1 VKFLVGS
8 LKTVLAA
15 DGGRKSLL
23 ITAISLIEKWP
34 ELVNEC
40 KRDLSLVINQV
51 DASWAHFVNP
61 GFV

>member
-23 ITAISLIEKWP
+23 ITAISLIEKWR
-34 ELVNEC
+34 ELVNKC
-40 KRDLSLVINQV
+40 KGDFSPTIDSDL
-51 DASWAHFVNP
+51 AA
-61 GFV
+61 